1 LNLEPSTF
9 NLQPRTFNQHNLYLK
24 FAWRYFKAKKS
35 THAIN
40 IISWVTAGVIAFS
53 TMCQV
58 LVLSVF
64 NGFEGLVQSLYS
76 NFYADVKVL
85 PAKGKTIQLTTAQ
98 IQAVSGLQGVKGSA
112 LIAEEKAMLQNG
124 DQLTPVFLKGVD
136 EEYTKVSGV
145 PKKMLHGVFD
155 VGTVDAPKLVLGSG
169 IENAVGVES
178 DKSLLPIT
186 VILPKRSTGTQL
198 NQLATLSE
206 GNANT
211 SGSFAIQQDFDN
223 QYAITNIGFVKQQL
237 NYGTNEYSALEVF
250 LTDPDRSARFAGDL
264 QQKLGDKYKVLT
276 KFQQNAS
283 LYNSMRLEKWII
295 FAVLTLILIIAAFNM
310 IGALTMLVL
319 EKRKDISVLQSLGA
333 DKYMIRK
340 IFLSEGLLLA
350 FTGAGTGVI
359 LALIICFLQL
369 KYKLIKLV
377 GNSFLIDYFPVK
389 LVLSDFILVVLTGA
403 LIAFGASWFPAQ
415 KASRQIF
422 NLKS

>member
-1 LNLEPSTF
+1 M
-9 NLQPRTFNQHNLYLK
+9 YLK

-35 THAIN
+35 TNAIN

-58 LVLSVF
+58 LVLSVY

-76 NFYADVKVL
+76 NFYADVKVV
-85 PAKGKTIQLTTAQ
+85 PDRGKTIFLTAEQ
-98 IQAVSGLQGVKGSA
+98 INTIHHLGGIKGIS
-112 LIAEEKAMLQNG
+112 LIAEEKALLQNG
-124 DQLTPVFLKGVD
+124 EQQTVVLLKGVD
-136 EEYTKVSGV
+136 ANFSKVSGV

-155 VGTVDAPKLVLGSG
+155 PGTINHPKLILGAG
-169 IENAVGVES
+169 IESAIGVQAE
-178 DKSLLPIT
+178 KNLFPIT
-186 VILPKRSTGTQL
+186 VFLPKKTSQA
-198 NQLATLSE
+198 NSNPLAALSE
-206 GNANT
+206 GVANT

-223 QYAITNIGFVKQQL
+223 KYVITNIDFVKQQM
-237 NYGTNEYSALEVF
+237 NYAPNEFSSLEISLVN
-250 LTDPDRSARFAGDL
+250 PDQANKFTESL
-264 QQKLGDKYKVLT
+264 QKMLGSKYKVLT

-283 LYNSMRLEKWII
+283 LFNSMRLEKWVIY
-295 FAVLTLILIIAAFNM
+295 AVLTLILIIASFNM

-333 DKYMIRK
+333 DKNLIKK

-350 FTGAGTGVI
+350 FTGAGTGIV

-369 KYKLIKLV
+369 KFKIIKLV

-389 LVLSDFILVVLTGA
+389 LVLTDFLLVTLTA
-403 LIAFGASWFPAQ
+403 LIIAFAASWLPAK
-415 KASRQIF
+415 KASQQTF